1 VELAEGRLMLNMRN
15 YDRSQRNRQV
25 AVSNDGGL
33 TWTDQRFDS
42 ALIEPICQAA
52 IRRLRWPNAEHQ
64 GVILFSNPASRDGRV
79 NMTVRA
85 SYDEG
90 QTWTAS
96 RVLYAGPSA
105 YSDLAVLTNGEIA
118 CLYEAGQTH
127 PYESIV
133 FAGFPL
139 QSLDDP
145 GSSPLHGQ

>member
-1 VELAEGRLMLNMRN
+1 
-15 YDRSQRNRQV
+15 
-25 AVSNDGGL
+25 
-33 TWTDQRFDS
+33 
-42 ALIEPICQAA
+42 
-52 IRRLRWPNAEHQ
+52 
-64 GVILFSNPASRDGRV
+64 
-79 NMTVRA
+79 VRA

-145 GSSPLHGQ
+145 GSSPLQGQ